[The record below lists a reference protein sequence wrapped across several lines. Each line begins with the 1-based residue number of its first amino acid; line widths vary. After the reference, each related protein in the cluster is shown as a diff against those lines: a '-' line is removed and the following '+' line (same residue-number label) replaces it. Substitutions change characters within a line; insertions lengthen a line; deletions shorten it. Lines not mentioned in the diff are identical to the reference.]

1 MWRDSFTYF
10 RETGLTYKG
19 IRCGTRIMLV
29 WALQPLKT
37 TTQTTSYLDG
47 QRHPETSI
55 PQLKDSFVCAS
66 KFETFKSFGTLD
78 CTFLFSLSSRFR
90 HRTDLSKP
98 TPRSPPD
105 YQETRT
111 QEDMAF
117 IRFNCFFPMKG
128 NLYWQLRFA
137 IYCTNN
143 IWLRISVI
151 ILNNIMDLFS
161 LLR

>member
-1 MWRDSFTYF
+1 MMWRDSFTYF

-98 TPRSPPD
+98 TAHSPPD
-105 YQETRT
+105 YQDTRT
-111 QEDMAF
+111 QKY
-117 IRFNCFFPMKG
+117 ISSHNFNRVMKVLRG
-128 NLYWQLRFA
+128 GLSYWALCESCRRSLYNLYEL
-137 IYCTNN
+137 IY
-143 IWLRISVI
+143 
-151 ILNNIMDLFS
+151 
-161 LLR
+161 